1 MLFSVVENLLIISF
15 FFSLCF
21 SYYQF
26 DSYDLILMIRG
37 TNTIKL
43 YQELRLEPLQNKR
56 KLRRL
61 SLLYKIYIDQS
72 PLYLY
77 ILIPAKTP
85 DNCPLQNV
93 KEILTIK
100 VKHRCFENSFFRPT
114 ITERNDLYYSLRNA
128 SFINVFKQNI
138 FSLFAS
144 VLINFLTFTVRI
156 VLSF

>member
-1 MLFSVVENLLIISF
+1 M
-15 FFSLCF
+15 
-21 SYYQF
+21 
-26 DSYDLILMIRG
+26 
-37 TNTIKL
+37 KL

-61 SLLYKIYIDQS
+61 NLLYKIYIDQS

-114 ITERNDLYYSLRNA
+114 ITERNDFIILCAMLLLSMFSSKIFLVYSPR
-128 SFINVFKQNI
+128 S
-138 FSLFAS
+138 
-144 VLINFLTFTVRI
+144 
-156 VLSF
+156 